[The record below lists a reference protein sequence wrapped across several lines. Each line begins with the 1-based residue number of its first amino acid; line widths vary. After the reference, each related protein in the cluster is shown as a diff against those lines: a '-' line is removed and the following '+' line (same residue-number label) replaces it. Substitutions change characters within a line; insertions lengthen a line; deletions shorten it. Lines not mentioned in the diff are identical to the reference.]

1 MAPVVAV
8 GKMVHVPVAMP
19 PALALVRSVLF
30 LLCCAV
36 LLFAFFYVPFQRWL
50 LRRVRI
56 PIRRWLRRRRSAI
69 RARYDDLVNTL
80 MGRMINQVAPVIA
93 ETLPESGL
101 RARPLIAEAALKWW
115 RAALWAIPAR
125 ALSLLILVYCT
136 ANLEAIVDFIRN
148 PPKDTEGL
156 PHDAASGS
164 GHSYARDAPPPDPLG
179 ALLKG
184 MKDAAAWIIHKAAD
198 GVSAIEHLW
207 YLAPSW
213 GIFTPLTYLVLILT
227 VLLALKALYPFAI
240 ALTNGARQI
249 PPENSSRQR
258 SPRRAR
264 HPATVDDEARY
275 RPVVVLLLTA
285 ADCARTWR
293 AWGQGS
299 PLNTPRV
306 SVRRAEYVI
315 RNAWRTGCAYNSWSE
330 RARQR
335 HALKAHAAKVIGALR
350 TVGARQYTDP
360 DIGMVL
366 QELAD
371 MLLTI
376 AERYVEGRIGQLL
389 DDVDIV
395 EAATD
400 YEWLRL
406 LGVGAFGV
414 GALVAASM
422 ANLPEEANGVLVGLA
437 LLLAGSW
444 LFRHKLTHP
453 MDLIDVLRGADRK

>member
-19 PALALVRSVLF
+19 PALGLVRSALF

-36 LLFAFFYVPFQRWL
+36 LLFAFSYVPFQRWL

-56 PIRRWLRRRRSAI
+56 PIRRWLRRTRSAI

-80 MGRMINQVAPVIA
+80 MGRMISQVAPVIA
-93 ETLPESGL
+93 ETLPDGGL
-101 RARPLIAEAALKWW
+101 RARPLITEAALKWW

-125 ALSLLILVYCT
+125 ALGLLILVYCT

-148 PPKDTEGL
+148 PPKYNDDLPRDT
-156 PHDAASGS
+156 ASGS
-164 GHSYARDAPPPDPLG
+164 GHSYAPDAPPPDPLS
-179 ALLKG
+179 ALFRG
-184 MKDAAAWIIHKAAD
+184 MKDAAAWIIHKVAD
-198 GVSAIEHLW
+198 GVSAIERLW
-207 YLAPSW
+207 SLAPSW
-213 GIFTPLTYLVLILT
+213 GIFTPLTYLVLILSI
-227 VLLALKALYPFAI
+227 LLALKALYPFAI

-249 PPENSSRQR
+249 PPENSNRQR

-315 RNAWRTGCAYNSWSE
+315 RNAWRTGCGYNSWSE

-350 TVGARQYTDP
+350 TVEARQYTDP
-360 DIGMVL
+360 DIGMAL

-376 AERYVEGRIGQLL
+376 AERYAEGRIGQLL
-389 DDVDIV
+389 DDVDTV

-422 ANLPEEANGVLVGLA
+422 ANLPEEANGVLVGMA

-444 LFRHKLTHP
+444 LFRHRLTHP

>member
-1 MAPVVAV
+1 MA
-8 GKMVHVPVAMP
+8 HVPVAMP

-36 LLFAFFYVPFQRWL
+36 LLFAFSYVPFQRWL

-93 ETLPESGL
+93 ETLPDSGL

-148 PPKDTEGL
+148 PPKYNDGL
-156 PHDAASGS
+156 PRDAASGS
-164 GHSYARDAPPPDPLG
+164 GHGYARDAPPPDPLG
-179 ALLKG
+179 ALFKG
-184 MKDAAAWIIHKAAD
+184 MKDAAAWIIHKLAD
-198 GVSAIEHLW
+198 GVSAIQRLRS
-207 YLAPSW
+207 LIPSW

-227 VLLALKALYPFAI
+227 IFLALKALYPFAI

-249 PPENSSRQR
+249 PPEDSSRPR
-258 SPRRAR
+258 SPRRTR
-264 HPATVDDEARY
+264 HPATVDDEARH

-306 SVRRAEYVI
+306 SVRRAGPP
-315 RNAWRTGCAYNSWSE
+315 RTGRHVAHHR
-330 RARQR
+330 RAVRGR
-335 HALKAHAAKVIGALR
+335 AHRPAPG
-350 TVGARQYTDP
+350 
-360 DIGMVL
+360 
-366 QELAD
+366 
-371 MLLTI
+371 
-376 AERYVEGRIGQLL
+376 
-389 DDVDIV
+389 
-395 EAATD
+395 
-400 YEWLRL
+400 
-406 LGVGAFGV
+406 
-414 GALVAASM
+414 
-422 ANLPEEANGVLVGLA
+422 
-437 LLLAGSW
+437 
-444 LFRHKLTHP
+444 
-453 MDLIDVLRGADRK
+453 